1 MIEIALAFAAGLLTA
16 GAPCTLPL
24 LPILLGASIGQQDRW
39 RPLFLVAGFIMAF
52 SGFAILFGTFST
64 VLGLSHDA
72 LRKVSIL
79 LLGGFGLLLL
89 WPQPYEMLLARL
101 SGLLSIAD
109 SVVRRVG
116 LGNLGSANLSGLVLG
131 LTLGVLWTPC
141 AGPVLGSILTL
152 IATSENPARAG
163 LLLVTYSI
171 GAGIPILLIAYGG
184 QYATTQVRRFARY
197 TPALQRTF
205 GAAVLLVALAFYTQY
220 DSVITLWLSD
230 FYPSRQIGL

>member
-16 GAPCTLPL
+16 AAPCILPL
-24 LPILLGASIGQQDRW
+24 LPVLLGASIGQQDRW
-39 RPLFLVAGFIMAF
+39 RPLFLVTGFIIAF
-52 SGFAILFGTFST
+52 SGLAILFGCFST
-64 VLGLSHDA
+64 VLGLSPDT
-72 LRKVSIL
+72 LRKVSVIM
-79 LLGGFGLLLL
+79 LGSFGILLL
-89 WPQPYEMLLARL
+89 WPWPYEWLMARS
-101 SGLLSIAD
+101 SGLLSFAD
-109 SVVRRVG
+109 RIVPRAGSGPVG
-116 LGNLGSANLSGLVLG
+116 GLVLG

-152 IATSENPARAG
+152 IATSENVTRAA
-163 LLLVTYSI
+163 LLLITYAI

-220 DSVITLWLSD
+220 DTIVAVWLSD
-230 FYPSRQIGL
+230 LYPNLQLGL